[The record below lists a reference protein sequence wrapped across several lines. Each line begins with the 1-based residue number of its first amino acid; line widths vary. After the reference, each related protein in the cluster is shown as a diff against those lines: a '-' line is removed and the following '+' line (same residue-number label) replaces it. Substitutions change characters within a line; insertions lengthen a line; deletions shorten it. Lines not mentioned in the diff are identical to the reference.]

1 MERAL
6 LTLFSDSFSIL
17 SGSRSFISRLGGTR
31 TNFPRFYAGVEIS
44 IVDPNAQ
51 AAGVDRR
58 CRGERPKT
66 NARSRQPV
74 EDGLAPY
81 TQKRVTFSAKLRRIS
96 AQCRCCNF
104 RFSSVE
110 AYVRTLYE
118 PVLHHHF
125 CLRCIGLGSIFK
137 AYKFLRAT
145 DRRTPS
151 STPANAPGGQA
162 VVRPARI
169 RDPQPP
175 TAPTPTLTQ
184 PPTAAPTASS
194 HPSIGTELINF
205 NRARPWRSP
214 LPKGPICLDTRAL
227 PREPSYSQRFPTL
240 SLSGVD
246 AAGYSCD

>member
-1 MERAL
+1 M
-6 LTLFSDSFSIL
+6 
-17 SGSRSFISRLGGTR
+17 
-31 TNFPRFYAGVEIS
+31 
-44 IVDPNAQ
+44 
-51 AAGVDRR
+51 
-58 CRGERPKT
+58 
-66 NARSRQPV
+66 
-74 EDGLAPY
+74 
-81 TQKRVTFSAKLRRIS
+81 
-96 AQCRCCNF
+96 
-104 RFSSVE
+104 
-110 AYVRTLYE
+110 RTLYE

-125 CLRCIGLGSIFK
+125 FLRCIGLGSIFK

-246 AAGYSCD
+246 AAGYSCDSSAQPYGQRYTELRAGFVVRLALSREPAAWLAGLPAGRSAVQFLVQQELDRKSVV